1 MRTTVDIPDE
11 MYRRLKIK
19 AAEDGETVRALILRG
34 VEQTLAEKPVE
45 KRKVDFPIIRSDRKD
60 KINLTREQIDEAMFG

>member
-11 MYRRLKIK
+11 IYRRLKIK

-45 KRKVDFPIIRSDRKD
+45 KRKVDFPIIRGDGKR

>member
-11 MYRRLKIK
+11 IYRRLKIK

-34 VEQTLAEKPVE
+34 VEQTLAETPEE
-45 KRKVDFPIIRSDRKD
+45 KRKVDFPIIRGDGKR

>member
-45 KRKVDFPIIRSDRKD
+45 KRKVDFPIIRGDGKR

>member
-11 MYRRLKIK
+11 TYRKLKMR
-19 AAEDGETVRALILRG
+19 AAEQGTTVRALILRG
-34 VEQTLAEKPVE
+34 VDHTLGERAED
-45 KRKVDFPIIRSDRKD
+45 KREIDFPIIKGDGKR